1 MSEEMGGG
9 PENYWTPRRIAIATA
24 VVAGVTWLVFRG
36 SSVAAYVIG
45 RLADVLGT
53 LVVAVAVAYIV
64 WPAVVLL
71 EQPLSFLPRRTRRA
85 ASALVVVL
93 AFIGAIVL
101 LVVLTGT
108 PLLNES
114 KRLTEWVQE
123 WAAALPQQIQALSQK
138 YGYLLP
144 DESIAALRDKA
155 FELAGEVVALQAALV
170 KGVLVRGW
178 LLVEALIVPVLAFYF
193 VTDGSLLAEG
203 FLANLPA
210 PRRARARAMGEEMN
224 ALMHG
229 YVRAAVILCILMG
242 FATGLILYLAGV
254 RLYITL
260 GFLAGL
266 GFAVPIVGPIVA
278 AVPIGIISLAQVG
291 WRTALIV
298 LLAYAGLNIL
308 ENKILRPKVLGGSVR
323 LHPVTVIVALL
334 IGAEF
339 LGVIGVFIAVP
350 AAAVLRVLYTYLRQR
365 IGIEEAPPDAPA

>member
-1 MSEEMGGG
+1 MSEDMGSGASI
-9 PENYWTPRRIAIATA
+9 YWTPRRVAVAAAI
-24 VVAGVTWLVFRG
+24 VAGVTWLIFRG
-36 SSVAAYVIG
+36 SSVAAYVLN
-45 RLADVLGT
+45 RLADVFGT
-53 LVVAVAVAYIV
+53 LVVAIAVAYVI

-71 EQPLSFLPRRTRRA
+71 ERPLLFLPRRTRRA
-85 ASALVVVL
+85 ASALVIVL
-93 AFIGAIVL
+93 AFIAAIVL
-101 LVVLTGT
+101 LVVVIAT

-114 KRLTEWVQE
+114 KRLTDLVQE
-123 WAAALPQQIQALSQK
+123 WASTLPQHIEALSRR
-138 YGYLLP
+138 YGELLP
-144 DESIAALRDKA
+144 AESIAALRDKA
-155 FELAGEVVALQAALV
+155 FEFAGELVALQAALV
-170 KGVLVRGW
+170 KGLLLRGW
-178 LLVEALIVPVLAFYF
+178 LLIEALIVPVLAFYF
-193 VTDGSLLAEG
+193 VTDGALLAES

-229 YVRAAVILCILMG
+229 YVRAAVILCVLMG

-278 AVPIGIISLAQVG
+278 AVPIALVSLAQVG
-291 WRTALIV
+291 WRTAVIV
-298 LLAYAGLNIL
+298 LLAYAGLNVL

-334 IGAEF
+334 VGAEF

-350 AAAVLRVLYTYLRQR
+350 VAAVIRVFFTYLRQR
-365 IGIEEAPPDAPA
+365 MGMEEEPLNAAP

>member
-1 MSEEMGGG
+1 MSENMGGG
-9 PENYWTPRRIAIATA
+9 MDAHWTPRRIAIATA
-24 VVAGVTWLVFRG
+24 IVAGITWLVFRG
-36 SSVAAYVIG
+36 SSIAAYVLG
-45 RLADVLGT
+45 RLADVFGT
-53 LVVAVAVAYIV
+53 LVVAIAVAYIV

-71 EQPLSFLPRRTRRA
+71 ERPLAFLPRRTRRA

-93 AFIGAIVL
+93 GFVGALVL
-101 LVVLTGT
+101 LVVLTAT

-114 KRLTEWVQE
+114 KRLADLAQE

-138 YGYLLP
+138 YGYLVP

-155 FELAGEVVALQAALV
+155 FEIAGEIVAFQAALV
-170 KGVLVRGW
+170 KGLLLRGW

-193 VTDGSLLAEG
+193 VSDGALLAEG
-203 FLANLPA
+203 FLASLPA
-210 PRRARARAMGEEMN
+210 PRRAKARAMGEEMN

-242 FATGLILYLAGV
+242 LATGLILYFAGV

-266 GFAVPIVGPIVA
+266 GFAVSIVGPIVA

-291 WRTALIV
+291 WRTAVVV
-298 LLAYAGLNIL
+298 LLAYAGLNVL

-334 IGAEF
+334 VGAEF

-350 AAAVLRVLYTYLRQR
+350 VAAVLRVFYTYLRQR
-365 IGIEEAPPDAPA
+365 AGIEEAHTDAPA